1 MYLHHGRA
9 KVENQKPVYYVEKAD
24 ETFQTSDRIEAEAM
38 QAEWKR
44 RNYPEVTITEID
56 PATAQEV
63 TK

>member
-24 ETFQTSDRIEAEAM
+24 ETFETSDSLEADQI
-38 QAEWKR
+38 QAEWER
-44 RNYPEVTITEID
+44 RGYKVIKTEVD
-56 PATAQEV
+56 PDTAQEV

>member
-24 ETFQTSDRIEAEAM
+24 ETFETSDSLEAD
-38 QAEWKR
+38 QIKAEWER
-44 RNYPEVTITEID
+44 RGYTVNTATVD
-56 PATAQEV
+56 PDTAQEV

>member
-24 ETFQTSDRIEAEAM
+24 ETFQTSDSLEAD
-38 QAEWKR
+38 QIKAEWER
-44 RNYPEVTITEID
+44 RGYKVIKTEVD
-56 PATAQEV
+56 PDTAQEV

>member
-24 ETFQTSDRIEAEAM
+24 ETFETSDSLEADKIK
-38 QAEWKR
+38 AEWER
-44 RNYPEVTITEID
+44 RGYTVTTTTVD
-56 PATAQEV
+56 PDTAQEV